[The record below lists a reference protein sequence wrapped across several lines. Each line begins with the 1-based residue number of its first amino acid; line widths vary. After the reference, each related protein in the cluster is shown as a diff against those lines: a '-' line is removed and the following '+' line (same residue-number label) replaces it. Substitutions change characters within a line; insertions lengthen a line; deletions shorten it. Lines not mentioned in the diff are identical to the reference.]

1 MHGQDGVSLA
11 VAQAEEVEFLR
22 SSSTTLQGMGTLR
35 KAPSPVQRGDSLMGP
50 LLPWSQTGYMEQ
62 EEARGSFTDVPGRD
76 TGHAGRSC
84 GLWPAGSVKTIP
96 ISWLHGKPTKRP

>member
-22 SSSTTLQGMGTLR
+22 SSSTTLQGVGTRR

-62 EEARGSFTDVPGRD
+62 EEAGGSFPDVPRRD
-76 TGHAGRSC
+76 TGHPFQQKDHMETSN
-84 GLWPAGSVKTIP
+84 GSEY
-96 ISWLHGKPTKRP
+96 PTRPFTNLLMSS

>member
-22 SSSTTLQGMGTLR
+22 SSSTTLQGVGTRR

-62 EEARGSFTDVPGRD
+62 SILAWKVQWTEELGRLQFMESLKV
-76 TGHAGRSC
+76 GHN
-84 GLWPAGSVKTIP
+84 
-96 ISWLHGKPTKRP
+96 

>member
-50 LLPWSQTGYMEQ
+50 SCPGPRLGTWSRRRL
-62 EEARGSFTDVPGRD
+62 EAASLMSLEGTLAMQGDPVV
-76 TGHAGRSC
+76 C
-84 GLWPAGSVKTIP
+84 GLLGQ
-96 ISWLHGKPTKRP
+96 